1 MITVS
6 WVLLPMFQALEFLK
20 HGLESTESSRGGGT
34 DALSPTT
41 FHSLWQWQKRQ
52 KAIPPPPR
60 FRHVSLLLPWQLPL
74 WEGESNKLM
83 GVIRNC
89 SLGGDSSKHIA
100 IACHKRKGPLLSSSR
115 DIHFACISHLYS
127 SSISAPLHIY
137 CRDTMSVSGLKIICH
152 SWRSIP

>member
-1 MITVS
+1 MAWNRQNQVEVGVWT
-6 WVLLPMFQALEFLK
+6 
-20 HGLESTESSRGGGT
+20 GR
-34 DALSPTT
+34 
-41 FHSLWQWQKRQ
+41 SLRRPHFILYGNDKRDK

-60 FRHVSLLLPWQLPL
+60 FQHVSLFLPWQLPL
-74 WEGESNKLM
+74 QWDRGEGESNKLM

-115 DIHFACISHLYS
+115 DIYFACISHLYS

-152 SWRSIP
+152 SWRSFP